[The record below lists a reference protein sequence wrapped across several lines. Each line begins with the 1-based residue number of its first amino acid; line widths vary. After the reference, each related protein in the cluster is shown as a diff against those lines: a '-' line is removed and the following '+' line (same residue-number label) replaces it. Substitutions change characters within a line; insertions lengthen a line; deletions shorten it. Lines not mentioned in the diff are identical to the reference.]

1 MKKYLLDTNICI
13 HFLRGQYSVAD
24 KIKEVG
30 AENCYISEITVAELK
45 FGEEIM
51 MRKGLAGTKHS
62 IKDFL
67 AGIKV
72 LPISRAIDL
81 FAQEKAKLQILGKP
95 NGSDF
100 DLLIASTSITY
111 GMTMVTE
118 NVRHFENVD
127 GISVE
132 NWIRRDSEE
141 LK

>member
-1 MKKYLLDTNICI
+1 MKKYILDTNICI
-13 HFLRGQYSVAD
+13 HFLRGKYSVAE

-51 MRKGLAGTKHS
+51 HRKGLAGTKHA
-62 IKDFL
+62 INDFI
-67 AGIKV
+67 ADIKV

-81 FAQEKAKLQILGKP
+81 FAQEKAKLQIIGKP

-100 DLLIASTSITY
+100 DLLIACTSIAY

-118 NVRHFENVD
+118 NIKHFENVE
-127 GISVE
+127 GVNIE
-132 NWIRRDSEE
+132 NWIKREY
-141 LK
+141 